1 MSDFDPNEK
10 QGRLI
15 ESTDGLHLVDAGAGT
30 GKTFTVTRRYA
41 TIVEQS
47 DVDPADILLVT
58 FTNNAAAEMKERIV
72 SQSEYGMRELTDAP
86 IQTFHSLANDLLEE
100 HGHAVPTYLGID
112 DRITGS
118 TQILEDELVEEALF
132 DEFIG
137 QFMDTNPEYNSFFTA
152 ISDTTELLDLI
163 KGTCREGRVPHG
175 QGLVSRRRVAS

>member
-1 MSDFDPNEK
+1 
-10 QGRLI
+10 
-15 ESTDGLHLVDAGAGT
+15 
-30 GKTFTVTRRYA
+30 
-41 TIVEQS
+41 
-47 DVDPADILLVT
+47 VT

-163 KGTCREGRVPHG
+163 KELAAKGVFPTARAGIATASRI
-175 QGLVSRRRVAS
+175 LTAISRRSRPV

>member
-72 SQSEYGMRELTDAP
+72 SQSGMAWGVDRRTHPDVP
-86 IQTFHSLANDLLEE
+86 LAGKRSAGGTRPCRPD
-100 HGHAVPTYLGID
+100 VPRY
-112 DRITGS
+112 R
-118 TQILEDELVEEALF
+118 
-132 DEFIG
+132 
-137 QFMDTNPEYNSFFTA
+137 
-152 ISDTTELLDLI
+152 
-163 KGTCREGRVPHG
+163 
-175 QGLVSRRRVAS
+175 